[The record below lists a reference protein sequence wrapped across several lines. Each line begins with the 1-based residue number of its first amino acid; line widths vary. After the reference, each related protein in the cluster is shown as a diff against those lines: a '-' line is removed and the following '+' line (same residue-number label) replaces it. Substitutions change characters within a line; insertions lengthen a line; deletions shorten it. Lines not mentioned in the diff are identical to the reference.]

1 MPTYILMTKLSSDVT
16 AKINDRAS
24 IGRTWI
30 EEVKRKCPGVKFLSH
45 YGLLGPYDFISIY
58 EAPDNDTAAKVSMI
72 SLAQGA
78 IQAES
83 WAAIP
88 YSRVVELAE
97 EI

>member
-16 AKINDRAS
+16 ARIKDRAS

-30 EEVKRKCPGVKFLSH
+30 DEVKRKCPGVKFLNH